1 MSNKLIR
8 TVLLT
13 DLEVGTRNQII
24 GIDIAIVGLLEG
36 NLNKY
41 ASTNFTVAPYQKYFL
56 LPGTSVPRVKLQN
69 LSIESGIKT
78 VRDVSS
84 ADVCFYSS
92 NTLGKLSHT
101 EYQYAM
107 PKEQFELAVE
117 EAKQNGTDDYILNRI
132 AMALSLIETD
142 VVACDWATRNFLA
155 KGSIE
160 LEALYTKSKMST
172 SYIRDRYHMIESEN
186 CELVES
192 IISGNVKLVH
202 EKELLANLNGDDALV
217 ITSAEYAQ
225 ITNMFKSSDHDN
237 HVLAMEIMANC
248 NYRESMYYLLRAFKD
263 FHQQMSNQR
272 AKNHVNFKSLVS
284 FLNIGKA
291 SYNWSLSAM
300 QIIHFLKDKNLLTLE
315 LVSKT
320 IADYTDEIKSSSSLD
335 YNPIQIKSFTLSEE
349 LLTYF
354 NTNYTNTILPD
365 FEPVV
370 VEPVAEEEVVEEVEE
385 ENLTPP
391 TKDQEFIWS

>member
-13 DLEVGTRNQII
+13 NLETGSREQII

-41 ASTNFTVAPYQKYFL
+41 ASTDFTVAPYQKYFL

-69 LSIESGIKT
+69 LSVESGIKT

-84 ADVCFYSS
+84 ADVCFYSG
-92 NTLGKLSHT
+92 NTLGKLSHS
-101 EYQYAM
+101 EYYYAM
-107 PKEQFELAVE
+107 PKAQFELAVE
-117 EAKQNGTDDYILNRI
+117 EAKQNGTDEYILNRI
-132 AMALSLIETD
+132 AMALSLVEVD
-142 VVACDWATRNFLA
+142 AVACDWNTRNFLA
-155 KGSIE
+155 SGSD
-160 LEALYTKSKMST
+160 ALGTSYQLSKMST

-217 ITSAEYAQ
+217 ITSVEYEQ
-225 ITNMFKSSDHDN
+225 ITNMFRSSDHDN

-263 FHQQMSNQR
+263 FNQQMSNQR

-284 FLNIGKA
+284 FLNIGTA

-300 QIIHFLKDKNLLTLE
+300 QIINCLKDKNLLTLE
-315 LVSKT
+315 LVSKA
-320 IADYTDEIKSSSSLD
+320 IADYTEEIKSHSCLD
-335 YNPIQIKSFTLSEE
+335 YSPIQLKSFTLSEE
-349 LLTYF
+349 LLAYF
-354 NTNYTNTILPD
+354 NTNYINTIVPD

-370 VEPVAEEEVVEEVEE
+370 VEPVAEEEVVTEVED
-385 ENLTPP
+385 LTPP